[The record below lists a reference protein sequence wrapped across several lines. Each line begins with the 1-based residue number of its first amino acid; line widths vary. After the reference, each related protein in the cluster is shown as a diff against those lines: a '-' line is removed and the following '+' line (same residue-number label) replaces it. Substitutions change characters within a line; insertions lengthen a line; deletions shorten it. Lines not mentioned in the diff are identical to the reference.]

1 MNCGDICKREVVVVR
16 KEDSIRQIAELMR
29 EHDVGTV
36 IVVQGE
42 GNQRR
47 PVGIMTDRDIV
58 IRVLAND
65 IDIDSVTVG
74 DVMCCDLVLV
84 NQDDDLSAA
93 IQRMNENKV
102 RRVPVVDDQG
112 CLKGVMSSSDAMNLL
127 ADEMLSISK
136 LRGLPSGHAVSCH

>member
-1 MNCGDICKREVVVVR
+1 MNCGDICSREVVVVR
-16 KEDSIRQIAELMR
+16 KEDGIRQIAELMR

-42 GNQRR
+42 GNQRK
-47 PVGIMTDRDIV
+47 PIGIMTDRDIV

-65 IDIDSVTVG
+65 IDLSAVSVG

-84 NQDDDLSAA
+84 NQNDDLSAA
-93 IQRMNENKV
+93 IERMNEHSV

-112 CLKGVMSSSDAMNLL
+112 YLKGIMSSSDAMKIL
-127 ADEMLSISK
+127 ADEMMSISK
-136 LRGLPSGHAVSCH
+136 LRGLPAGKAVCCH